1 MSTYTLYGRPGSGSV
16 AVQIALE
23 EIGAPYE
30 RVWVGST
37 DDDVAAFRAL
47 NPTGRVPALGLPDG
61 SVMFESAAILIHL
74 SLAHPQVPIAPAAGT
89 PAHARYLQWLV
100 FLSANVYDAALRT
113 YYSDRYS
120 TLGSEGANAIRDRAA
135 EHYLRDLEL
144 IASHLGPYV
153 LGADYSLADGY
164 LHMLA
169 GWYPGDGAELHRRVP
184 ALAAHAALVGARPA
198 VAKTLADN
206 AE

>member
-1 MSTYTLYGRPGSGSV
+1 MSRYTLYGRPGSGSV

-23 EIGAPYE
+23 ELGASYE
-30 RVWVGST
+30 RVWVGREEA
-37 DDDVAAFRAL
+37 DVTAYRAL

-74 SLAHPQVPIAPAAGT
+74 SLAHPRAGVAPAAGT
-89 PAHARYLQWLV
+89 PAHARFLQWIV
-100 FLSANVYDAALRT
+100 FMSANLYDAALRT

-120 TLGSEGANAIRDRAA
+120 TLGSEGAESIRRRAT
-135 EHYLRDLEL
+135 EDYRRDLEL
-144 IASHLGPYV
+144 IAPHLAPYV

-169 GWYPGDGAELHRRVP
+169 GWYPGEPAELHRCVP
-184 ALAAHAALVGARPA
+184 ALAAHAGLVGARPA
-198 VAKTLADN
+198 VAKAMADN
-206 AE
+206 AG

>member
-23 EIGAPYE
+23 EVGAPYE
-30 RVWVGST
+30 RIWVGQQEA
-37 DDDVAAFRAL
+37 DIAAYRAL

-61 SVMFESAAILIHL
+61 RVMFESAAILIHL
-74 SLAHPQVPIAPAAGT
+74 SLAHPQAGIAPAAGT
-89 PAHARYLQWLV
+89 PAYAQFLQWLV

-120 TLGSEGANAIRDRAA
+120 TLGSAGAEAIRQRAA
-135 EHYLRDLEL
+135 EDYLRDLAL
-144 IASHLGPYV
+144 IASRLGPYV
-153 LGADYSLADGY
+153 LGADHSLADGY

-169 GWYPGDGAELHRRVP
+169 GWYPGGREELHRRVP
-184 ALAAHAALVGARPA
+184 ALAVHAALVGARPA
-198 VAKTLADN
+198 VAKTMADN

>member
-23 EIGAPYE
+23 ELGASYE
-30 RVWVGST
+30 RVWVGGAEA
-37 DDDVAAFRAL
+37 DAAAFRAL

-74 SLAHPQVPIAPAAGT
+74 SLAHPGVGLAPAAGT
-89 PAHARYLQWLV
+89 PAHARFLQWIV
-100 FLSANVYDAALRT
+100 FLSANLYDAALRT

-120 TLGSEGANAIRDRAA
+120 TLGSDGADAIRQRAA
-135 EHYLRDLEL
+135 EDYLRDLQL
-144 IASHLGPYV
+144 IAAHLGPYV

-169 GWYPGDGAELHRRVP
+169 GWYPGERAELHRRVP

>member
-23 EIGAPYE
+23 ESGAPYE
-30 RVWVGST
+30 LVWVGSA
-37 DDDVAAFRAL
+37 DADVAAYRAL
-47 NPTGRVPALGLPDG
+47 SPTGRVPALGLPDG

-74 SLAHPQVPIAPAAGT
+74 ALAHPEARLAPAAGT
-89 PAHARYLQWLV
+89 PAHARFLQWLV

-120 TLGSEGANAIRDRAA
+120 TLGAEGADAVRQRAA
-135 EHYLRDLEL
+135 EDYLRDLTL

-153 LGADYSLADGY
+153 LGAEYSLADGY
-164 LHMLA
+164 LSMLA
-169 GWYPGDGAELHRRVP
+169 GWYPGERAELHRRVP
-184 ALAAHAALVGARPA
+184 ALAVHAALVGARPA
-198 VAKTLADN
+198 VAKTIADN

>member
-1 MSTYTLYGRPGSGSV
+1 MSRYTLYGRPGSGSV

-23 EIGAPYE
+23 ELGAPYE
-30 RVWVGST
+30 RVWVGGE
-37 DDDVAAFRAL
+37 DADVAAYRKL

-74 SLAHPQVPIAPAAGT
+74 SLAHPQARFAPAAGT
-89 PAHARYLQWLV
+89 PAHARFLQWLV

-120 TLGSEGANAIRDRAA
+120 SRGDADADAIRQRASA
-135 EHYLRDLEL
+135 DYLRDLEL
-144 IASHLGPYV
+144 IAAHLRPYV

-164 LHMLA
+164 LYMLA
-169 GWYPGDGAELHRRVP
+169 GWYPGERAELHRRVP
-184 ALAAHAALVGARPA
+184 SLAAHAALVGARPA
-198 VAKTLADN
+198 VVKTMADN
-206 AE
+206 AG